1 MTRETHYCNRDSSLA
16 HQTLGEQHPMKKKSG
31 DPRKRQTEV
40 DYKTLKARQL
50 ALLMSKE
57 KETKAETMR
66 LMELFEEQYPE
77 SPGFLYDETPYM
89 LTLGAI
95 VIHRAGCELK
105 VEPEKYNV
113 SEQLD
118 VLELLPEMRKE
129 IEEFLIRNQLNK
141 AETYSVFSTDHA

>member
-1 MTRETHYCNRDSSLA
+1 V
-16 HQTLGEQHPMKKKSG
+16 KKKSG

-40 DYKTLKARQL
+40 DYKTLKARQK
-50 ALLMSKE
+50 ALFTSKE

-66 LMELFEEQYPE
+66 LMELFEKQYPE
-77 SPGFLYDETPYM
+77 SPGFLYDETPY
-89 LTLGAI
+89 LITFGAI

-105 VEPEKYNV
+105 SEPEKYNV

-129 IEEFLIRNQLNK
+129 IEEFHVRNRLDK
-141 AETYSVFSTDHA
+141 AETYSIFNSGHPAP